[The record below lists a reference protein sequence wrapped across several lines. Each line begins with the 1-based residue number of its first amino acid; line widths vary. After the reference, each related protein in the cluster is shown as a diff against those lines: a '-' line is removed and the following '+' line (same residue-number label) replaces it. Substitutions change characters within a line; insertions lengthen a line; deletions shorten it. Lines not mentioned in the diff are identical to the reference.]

1 MNEDESSGKTATLD
15 ETLLKML
22 TALRMQISKQKN
34 LPPYVIF
41 QDPSLQ
47 DMCTQYPIT
56 IDDMTMITG
65 VSRGKAEKFG
75 KPFIEMIQKYVEEN
89 DIDRPTD
96 FLVKQVANKSKTK
109 VAIIQSIDKKLSLN
123 DIASSNSLTMDELF
137 EELDAIVTSGIKI
150 DLNYYIK
157 NNVDEYSKEEIYNYF
172 MDAQSDSVLEAYKEL
187 KDDDITFDEIRL
199 MRIKF
204 LSEMAN

>member
-1 MNEDESSGKTATLD
+1 
-15 ETLLKML
+15 
-22 TALRMQISKQKN
+22 
-34 LPPYVIF
+34 
-41 QDPSLQ
+41 
-47 DMCTQYPIT
+47 
-56 IDDMTMITG
+56 
-65 VSRGKAEKFG
+65 
-75 KPFIEMIQKYVEEN
+75 MIQKYVEEN